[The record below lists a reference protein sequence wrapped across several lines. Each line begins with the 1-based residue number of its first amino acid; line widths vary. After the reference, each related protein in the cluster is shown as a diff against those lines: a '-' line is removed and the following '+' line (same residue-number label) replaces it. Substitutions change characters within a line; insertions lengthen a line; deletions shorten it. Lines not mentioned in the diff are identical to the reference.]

1 MTPGG
6 GCREVCTMDHS
17 GSHED
22 NQEDIDHKRK
32 QWTQE
37 IAQEIALNPRDR
49 IVNIKGTIM

>member
-1 MTPGG
+1 
-6 GCREVCTMDHS
+6 MDHS

-22 NQEDIDHKRK
+22 HQEDIDHKRK

-37 IAQEIALNPRDR
+37 IAVNPRDR